1 MAKVA
6 KPAAPDHL
14 TMTLFA
20 PGMTAMHR
28 AGLGGLAC
36 TLKAMER
43 QHKADLLRTN
53 KLLPGPVADDVYPWD
68 ITDDAVTLRFG
79 KPTHARDY
87 LKKLFAFA
95 FSITPSGLIYLPGQ
109 HRSQPSSD
117 AILAALQSG
126 FTLTFLQH
134 GRVRALAKDVTSVSY
149 DFAGDGVPSLVLEY
163 KKCSGFK
170 HQNCWETLVGTDGSL
185 VAGTI
190 TVDGPISPGTVIRH
204 VAFTRHTGAEDPPER
219 MLPLYFAMVG
229 CLSLPVNRGVAALIV
244 PNVEG
249 LLDFLYD
256 RPAMTPSTVMDCQIA
271 NAADA
276 AFRAQVHLRE
286 SPTRK
291 AETKRRAR
299 QSMKGSTIPAC
310 YAMTFTPTPWASQ
323 QKSRVATIHVPS
335 GDDAVLDRYQL
346 ALLHLAP
353 RIATRTVRESI
364 GRGKRKTTTKRRE
377 SFRSDSMVRPL
388 VAENLAL
395 GRKWYAGFVN
405 LMTKK
410 NPATDK
416 PYRDHLHFET
426 KGLHAMIAETKMWDQ
441 GGEQLVVEA
450 IHQAMRQRMAQIRSE
465 TDGDTSKVLSQATK
479 NRWERFRERLRLP
492 LCGAKKEDDV
502 RFALMDLFSRAGNI
516 PALRGGWQHV
526 LPVIRQDW
534 RLARDLGLLALASYA
549 GKGDTVTAD
558 QPEPTTLSKE

>member
-36 TLKAMER
+36 TLKALQR
-43 QHKADLLRTN
+43 QHEADRLRTN
-53 KLLPGPVADDVYPWD
+53 ELPGPVGDGVYPWD

-79 KPTHARDY
+79 RPTQARDY
-87 LKKLFAFA
+87 LKKLFTFA

-109 HRSQPSSD
+109 HRKEPSA

-149 DFAGDGVPSLVLEY
+149 DFAGDGVPSLILEY

-170 HQNCWETLVGTDGSL
+170 HQSCWERLVGTDGSI

-204 VAFTRHTGAEDPPER
+204 VAFTSHTGAEDPPER

-244 PNVEG
+244 PDVED
-249 LLDFLYD
+249 LLKFLYD
-256 RPAMTPSTVMDCQIA
+256 RPAMTPSTARDCKIA

-276 AFRAQVHLRE
+276 AFRAHVHLRA
-286 SPTRK
+286 SPTRQ
-291 AETKRRAR
+291 AETKRREG
-299 QSMKGSTIPAC
+299 QVTKGSAC
-310 YAMTFTPTPWASQ
+310 YAMTFKPTPWASQ
-323 QKSRVATIHVPS
+323 QKSRVETIHVPS
-335 GDDAVLDRYQL
+335 SDDAVLDRYQL
-346 ALLHLAP
+346 ALAHLPP
-353 RIATRTVRESI
+353 RIATRTVHEST
-364 GRGKRKTTTKRRE
+364 GRGKRKTTTEQLE
-377 SFRSDSMVRPL
+377 SFWSDSIVRPL

-395 GRKWYAGFVN
+395 GRKWYAGFVRI
-405 LMTKK
+405 MTKK
-410 NPATDK
+410 NPATGK
-416 PYRDHLHFET
+416 PYRDLLHFET
-426 KGLHAMIAETKMWDQ
+426 KELHAMIAENKMWDQ
-441 GGEQLVVEA
+441 DGEQLVVEA
-450 IHQAMRQRMAQIRSE
+450 IHQAIRQRMAQIRSE

-479 NRWERFRERLRLP
+479 NRWDRFRERLRLS
-492 LCGAKKEDDV
+492 LCGAKKEADV
-502 RFALMDLFSRAGNI
+502 RFALVDLFSRAGNI
-516 PALRGGWQHV
+516 QALRGGWQHV

-534 RLARDLGLLALASYA
+534 RLARDLGLLALASYT

-558 QPEPTTLSKE
+558 QAEPTPSSKE